1 MKKKLKIIVLLFSI
15 LLSIVVMPKDSN
27 DVSISE
33 PTIIERSIDEEINEA
48 AMCKLDPINMGG
60 GGLINS
66 DGALSGAGAG
76 GDILTPLIYWVST
89 FIQQYVVTKTAI
101 ELTNTQTNT
110 NNNTYND
117 TYKNP
122 TEDDLFNNEGIKD
135 LMKKHGWT
143 KEEVKEWIFNMTGV
157 SIATFL
163 NNNSNNIRIYIGS
176 TQYEISYSGYRDI
189 SNNMFT
195 FFIEDDGWDTLVR
208 NVCQENYDKVW
219 ALNYIWIIMGI
230 IKNAT
235 FVLVTPSIGYIDYS
249 TGTPLNHGMKYIPM
263 YSKEL
268 ATIYSFGYRWNNQT
282 IPMEEA
288 RRGQ

>member
-27 DVSISE
+27 DVSINE

-89 FIQQYVVTKTAI
+89 LIQQYVAAKTAS

-143 KEEVKEWIFNMTGV
+143 KEKVQEWIFNMTGV

-163 NNNSNNIRIYIGS
+163 NNNSNNNRIYIGA
-176 TQYEISYSGYRDI
+176 TQYELCYGDCRDI

-195 FFIEDDGWDTLVR
+195 FFI
-208 NVCQENYDKVW
+208 DKKW
-219 ALNYIWIIMGI
+219 LERFN
-230 IKNAT
+230 
-235 FVLVTPSIGYIDYS
+235 
-249 TGTPLNHGMKYIPM
+249 
-263 YSKEL
+263 
-268 ATIYSFGYRWNNQT
+268 
-282 IPMEEA
+282 
-288 RRGQ
+288 

>member
-89 FIQQYVVTKTAI
+89 LIQQYVAAKTAS

-143 KEEVKEWIFNMTGV
+143 KEKVQEWILKMTGV

-176 TQYEISYSGYRDI
+176 TQYEIKYSGYREI

-195 FFIEDDGWDTLVR
+195 FFIDKKGWEDLTE
-208 NVCQENYDKVW
+208 NVCGRNYDKV
-219 ALNYIWIIMGI
+219 
-230 IKNAT
+230 
-235 FVLVTPSIGYIDYS
+235 
-249 TGTPLNHGMKYIPM
+249 
-263 YSKEL
+263 
-268 ATIYSFGYRWNNQT
+268 
-282 IPMEEA
+282 
-288 RRGQ
+288 

>member
-27 DVSISE
+27 NVSISE

-163 NNNSNNIRIYIGS
+163 NNNSNNIKIYIGS

-208 NVCQENYDKVW
+208 NVCQKNYDKVW

-249 TGTPLNHGMKYIPM
+249 TGTPLNHGMEYIPM

-268 ATIYSFGYRWNNQT
+268 ATIYSFGYRWNSQT